1 MFQMIFKTS
10 LYHIDRIFCNEYL
23 WQNTA
28 LKMQSNFKCIF
39 FSKIDQSLMTKVL

>member
-10 LYHIDRIFCNEYL
+10 LHHIDRIFCNEYL